1 MFEFLVIEDDQK
13 LAASIGEFLADLGT
27 VTVINDGLAGLAA
40 AQSEMYD
47 VIVLDIMLPGID
59 GLSILSK
66 LRHDQIFTP
75 VLILTAKDQLQ
86 DKVVGFEKGADDYLT
101 KPFFREELVL
111 RVKAILK
118 RTKGLREEKNI
129 QVGALKAN
137 LDTRE
142 VSYDGQKID
151 LVGKEFDLLTYL
163 MENKGRILTKE
174 QIFDRIWGFQSVTTL
189 SVVEVYFSNLRKKLK
204 PLGIDTWVK
213 TLRNVGYQF
222 KKAEE

>member
-13 LAASIGEFLADLGT
+13 LASSIAEFLQELGD
-27 VTVINDGLAGLAA
+27 VTVENEGLAGLKA
-40 AQSEMYD
+40 AQTGMYD
-47 VIVLDIMLPGID
+47 VLILDIMLPGLD
-59 GLSILSK
+59 GLRILSQ

-86 DKVVGFEKGADDYLT
+86 DKVIGFEKGADDYLT

-118 RTKGLREEKNI
+118 RTKGLHEDKNI
-129 QVGALKAN
+129 QVGQLKAN
-137 LDTRE
+137 LDTHE
-142 VSYDGQKID
+142 VSYDGQKIE
-151 LVGKEFDLLTYL
+151 LVGKEFDLLVYL
-163 MENKGRILTKE
+163 MQNKGLILTKE

-204 PLGIDTWVK
+204 SVGIDSWVK

-222 KKAEE
+222 KKNEE

>member
-86 DKVVGFEKGADDYLT
+86 DKVVSFEKGADDY
-101 KPFFREELVL
+101 
-111 RVKAILK
+111 
-118 RTKGLREEKNI
+118 
-129 QVGALKAN
+129 
-137 LDTRE
+137 
-142 VSYDGQKID
+142 
-151 LVGKEFDLLTYL
+151 
-163 MENKGRILTKE
+163 
-174 QIFDRIWGFQSVTTL
+174 
-189 SVVEVYFSNLRKKLK
+189 
-204 PLGIDTWVK
+204 
-213 TLRNVGYQF
+213 
-222 KKAEE
+222 